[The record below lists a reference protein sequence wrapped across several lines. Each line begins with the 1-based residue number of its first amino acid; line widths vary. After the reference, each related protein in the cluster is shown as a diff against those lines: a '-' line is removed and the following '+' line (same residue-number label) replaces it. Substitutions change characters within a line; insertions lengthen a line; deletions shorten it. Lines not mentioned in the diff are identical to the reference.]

1 MKIHKLIILG
11 LSFLLLIGE
20 WGCAHHAIAPSPLP
34 ESMQQQLGKIGVV
47 IRSTEEQ
54 KTLGIPGAG
63 RLSNIGRGAG
73 SGAAMGAGVC
83 AQGGGLGAIF
93 CLPALA
99 TLGFV
104 GGAFYGAV
112 VSEPWQVP
120 EATFRTLVA
129 EVNLNRALPEHLA
142 AFSRLHGYEI
152 AHLSTGPPEVP
163 QEQSRY
169 AGSRRDGIDTVLEIQ
184 DFTVNLIPAEYMVNP
199 HRSLILSARI
209 QLIRTADATVL
220 DDRVVTDKFGPSLV
234 LNEWTADHAARFR
247 QEVQQGSD
255 RLVEQIVTDY
265 FMVYPFSERVT
276 SGFFWAVHLKG
287 LRPLYPGEEPRIFGR
302 GIREE
307 DIRAKYTRGEF
318 RDSFSL
324 PIPSEFLFMAQRIDA
339 LQPTMSW
346 EPFSGPNVTYELKI
360 WRSGRLGPD
369 ALVYSRTNLEQA
381 SHKLETDLEPSSL
394 YYWSVRAH
402 FSEHGKDRITEW
414 SRRSV
419 KPSLMAKIMSS
430 GIVAL
435 MPDRVEEGFYV
446 FITPPPL
453 SQRPNP
459 AASQSQWFPWE
470 NWPLSSP
477 DRERQ
482 EQSTK

>member
-1 MKIHKLIILG
+1 
-11 LSFLLLIGE
+11 
-20 WGCAHHAIAPSPLP
+20 
-34 ESMQQQLGKIGVV
+34 MQQQLGKIGVV

-209 QLIRTADATVL
+209 QLIRTADGTVL
-220 DDRVVTDKFGPSLV
+220 DDRVVIDKVGPALL
-234 LNEWTADHAARFR
+234 LNEWIEDHAARFR
-247 QEVQQGSD
+247 QEVQIG
-255 RLVEQIVTDY
+255 
-265 FMVYPFSERVT
+265 
-276 SGFFWAVHLKG
+276 
-287 LRPLYPGEEPRIFGR
+287 
-302 GIREE
+302 
-307 DIRAKYTRGEF
+307 
-318 RDSFSL
+318 
-324 PIPSEFLFMAQRIDA
+324 
-339 LQPTMSW
+339 
-346 EPFSGPNVTYELKI
+346 
-360 WRSGRLGPD
+360 
-369 ALVYSRTNLEQA
+369 
-381 SHKLETDLEPSSL
+381 
-394 YYWSVRAH
+394 RAH
-402 FSEHGKDRITEW
+402 
-414 SRRSV
+414 V
-419 KPSLMAKIMSS
+419 
-430 GIVAL
+430 
-435 MPDRVEEGFYV
+435 
-446 FITPPPL
+446 
-453 SQRPNP
+453 
-459 AASQSQWFPWE
+459 
-470 NWPLSSP
+470 
-477 DRERQ
+477 
-482 EQSTK
+482 